1 MKQSWT
7 KGLDKELAAEIR
19 ANFKSSLV
27 MRRKLCQILDSK
39 GNTSIKDSR
48 SKNGYRE
55 TNWAYKQADARGYE
69 RAIQE
74 ILDLIDENVK

>member
-19 ANFKSSLV
+19 ANFKASLV
-27 MRRKLCQILDSK
+27 MRRKLVDILERKSEASTK
-39 GNTSIKDSR
+39 ESR
-48 SKNGYRE
+48 SKSNY
-55 TNWAYKQADARGYE
+55 THNNWAYKQADARGYE

-74 ILDLIDENVK
+74 VIELIEENTK